1 MKKYLREGE
10 PFVWVTAA
18 ALTVTLLLTAVLLV
32 VVMVNGLGVFWP
44 SPVAVATLKD
54 GRQVMGVI
62 MQREPMPSGEG
73 ERLQFKIGNRDLY
86 GLDFRWIDGAEIDK
100 LEFPAEATVFERQE
114 YGNFYGTLRTPP
126 GAA

>member
-10 PFVWVTAA
+10 PFVWATAA
-18 ALTVTLLLTAVLLV
+18 ALALTLLMAATLLV

-44 SPVAVATLKD
+44 SPVAVATLKSGD
-54 GRQVMGVI
+54 AVMGEI

-86 GLDFRWIDGAEIDK
+86 GLDFRWIDGAEIARID
-100 LEFPAEATVFERQE
+100 FPEAATVLERQE
-114 YGNFYGTLRTPP
+114 YGNFYGTLR
-126 GAA
+126 GV